1 MKMAMAE
8 RPIER
13 ISTSTTESQFTI
25 KATGKAFKI
34 LSSGLYKEKV
44 LAIVRELSCNAYDA
58 HIAAGRPDRPFDVH
72 LPNTLEPFFSVRDYG
87 PSLGPTQ
94 IGPVYTTYFESTKT
108 ESNELIG
115 GLGLGSKSPFC
126 YVDSFTVIARFE
138 GMRRTYTCFFD
149 ETDTPSL
156 LLMNEEVSDEES
168 GLEVKLP
175 VNPAQFFEFRVKA
188 EGIYRNFPT
197 APNVVGNGDY
207 SLDLSDI
214 MLYGKGYRLRD
225 ERSRKANALMGV
237 VAYPIDP
244 YAVTGL
250 KPDQLRFLQGTAL
263 DIDFGIGVL
272 DITAGREELSYD
284 QRTQNAIIARTQEV
298 MDDITTRIIKAMDE
312 CETEFEARILFG
324 RLNRF
329 HAVFNQ
335 FPGNAIPYKGRLISS
350 QYFSLETKKDFPT
363 TEFRK
368 FKDATSGRGLSR
380 YDYIGGANSHIQD
393 RYRIEAGENVE
404 IYLDDIS
411 SKFMSSRIQA
421 YREQNRHKTIYL
433 INCQDPVEQAKLAE
447 VLEGWEFKKLSDLPR
462 PPAAARAPT
471 RSMRLKAN
479 YRSGA
484 IGGHYGREAW
494 EACDTPDTNVSG
506 GVYIKTVSGTL
517 QNEQNQRECEWHS
530 LYRLALSLGL
540 WDKNDVV
547 YAVPKSLV
555 KPFEDSP
562 VWETFHERI
571 RSAFKKKISE
581 NDWGSLASLQR
592 SLENFRYEFSKA
604 AGEHTLLASAAR
616 GMPDFHDFPI
626 FMKHWTKART
636 AGAFAEHLQLADLLQ
651 VALEDQT
658 SAVNLVGQWRAIEK
672 RYPLI
677 DHVFGGYR
685 YDRDYGVLG
694 SQISE
699 YMLAMDFN
707 KTS

>member
-58 HIAAGRPDRPFDVH
+58 HIAASTPDRPFDVH
-72 LPNTLEPFFSVRDYG
+72 LPNPLEPFFSVRDYG
-87 PSLGPTQ
+87 PSLGPDQ

-175 VNPAQFFEFRVKA
+175 VNPAQFYEFRQKA
-188 EGIYRNFPT
+188 ERIYRNFPT
-197 APNVVGNGDY
+197 PPNVVGNGDY

-225 ERSRKANALMGV
+225 ERNRAANALMGV

-244 YAVTGL
+244 YAVPGL
-250 KPDQLRFLQGTAL
+250 SHLQLRFLQGTAL

-284 QRTQNAIIARTQEV
+284 QRTQKAIITRTQEV

-312 CETEFEARILFG
+312 CDTEYEARLLFG
-324 RLNRF
+324 RLNKF
-329 HAVFNQ
+329 HVIFQQ
-335 FPGNAIPYKGRLISS
+335 FPNGAIPYKGRLISS

-368 FKDATSGRGLSR
+368 FKDATTRRLSR
-380 YDYIGGANSHIQD
+380 YDFIGGANAHIQD
-393 RYRIEAGENVE
+393 RYRIEAGPEVE

-411 SKFMSSRIQA
+411 SKFMASRIQA
-421 YREQNRHKTIYL
+421 YREQNRSKTIYL
-433 INCQDPVEQAKLAE
+433 IDCHDPVELAKLSE

-462 PPAAARAPT
+462 PPVAQRAAT
-471 RSMRLKAN
+471 RSMRMKHN
-479 YRSGA
+479 YRNGS
-484 IGGHYGREAW
+484 IGGYYGREAW
-494 EACDTPDTNVSG
+494 EGCDTPDPLLG
-506 GVYIKTVSGTL
+506 DGVYIKTVSGVL
-517 QNEQNQRECEWHS
+517 QNDKDQREAEWPV

-540 WDKNDVV
+540 WDKEDVV
-547 YAVPKSLV
+547 YAIPKSLV
-555 KPFEDSP
+555 KPFEAAPGWVS
-562 VWETFHERI
+562 FHTRIKEAFER
-571 RSAFKKKISE
+571 KIAE
-581 NDWGSLASLQR
+581 NNWGNLASLQR
-592 SLENFRYEFSKA
+592 SFQNFQHEFGRAS
-604 AGEHTLLASAAR
+604 GEYTLLSSTAR
-616 GMPDFHDFPI
+616 GMPETHDFAV
-626 FMKHWTKART
+626 FMRHWETARKASS
-636 AGAFAEHLQLADLLQ
+636 FAEHLRLADHLELE
-651 VALEDQT
+651 LEDPT
-658 SAVNLVGQWRAIEK
+658 SAVNLTGQWRAIHK

-677 DHVFGGYR
+677 EHVFGGYR
-685 YDRDYGVLG
+685 YDRDYSVLG
-694 SQISE
+694 KEIRD
-699 YMLAMDFN
+699 YVLAMDFN
-707 KTS
+707 TSS